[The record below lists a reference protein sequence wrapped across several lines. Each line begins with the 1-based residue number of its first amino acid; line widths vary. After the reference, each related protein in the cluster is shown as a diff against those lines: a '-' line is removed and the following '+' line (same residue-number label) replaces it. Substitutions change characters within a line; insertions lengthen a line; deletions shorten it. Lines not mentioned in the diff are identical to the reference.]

1 MAHRHRR
8 DLHDRAERYRNLD
21 VVQGGCGCQTSEKE
35 KPIVKGK
42 QALLFISAGLL
53 VSALAACGNGNAGNA
68 EQEHA
73 GHTAQASHAEHA
85 RHTMTAQP
93 TPGAGSTATSQPV
106 QPEQTAGS
114 TAAAESPAAQAIREE
129 LDGLSAIEKEVNK
142 GDFAAAAEA
151 FEGLHEGFHAILAI
165 VKDKLGAAYSEGMH
179 PDFDALEAAIH
190 AKDKAK
196 TLNLVQANRAALGK
210 AAADMGIV
218 LNP

>member
-1 MAHRHRR
+1 M
-8 DLHDRAERYRNLD
+8 
-21 VVQGGCGCQTSEKE
+21 
-35 KPIVKGK
+35 KGK

-53 VSALAACGNGNAGNA
+53 VSALAACGNGNAGTA

-73 GHTAQASHAEHA
+73 GHTAQSSHAEHA
-85 RHTMTAQP
+85 GHTMTAQP
-93 TPGAGSTATSQPV
+93 TPGAGSTATFQPV
-106 QPEQTAGS
+106 QPAGS

-210 AAADMGIV
+210 AAADMGIA